1 MSLCHCWKL
10 VETVQ
15 RYHPIV
21 GILKRQFF
29 TYVNGKMRKSTQMK
43 GHKITKER
51 NIYVLC
57 VCVCLCVYV
66 CVDIVAYSLD
76 LDDTTFLSL
85 WRIITGNCFNPATS
99 PYSLLD
105 PPGK

>member
-1 MSLCHCWKL
+1 MSLLEIGGDSAEIPPYCGYIK
-10 VETVQ
+10 ETVF
-15 RYHPIV
+15 YICKWENEKKHPDERSQNN
-21 GILKRQFF
+21 K
-29 TYVNGKMRKSTQMK
+29 GK
-43 GHKITKER
+43 E
-51 NIYVLC
+51 YLCPVC
-57 VCVCLCVYV
+57 VCVFVCVCV